1 MKLFTIAAAVLLRCI
16 HSSEAAAPK
25 LRANMKDA
33 SSEVEDEVVESKK
46 NERTTA
52 AAEVSSPC
60 RKRISQYVSGG
71 QMFFIVANQTIVLGD
86 PSTDP
91 FTFTNIYWMCQPT
104 VAPDLN
110 GDGMYD
116 SVASRVNIYI
126 PPKTLKAADNAGVT
140 GLGKFTTHGYT
151 ASWVKQGEGG
161 YYNEHV
167 VDFGDTTVWQI
178 NGKEFIGY
186 ETSPRGTTGG
196 LVASGEGLWTMDK
209 SNPLLQE
216 LAKAIGKDLTPETC
230 AERYAETWKESHSSS
245 IEVEE

>member
-1 MKLFTIAAAVLLRCI
+1 MNLFTIAAAVLLRCI

-25 LRANMKDA
+25 LRAIMEGA
-33 SSEVEDEVVESKK
+33 SGEVEVEAAESKRPLQPK
-46 NERTTA
+46 
-52 AAEVSSPC
+52 SPVGPS
-60 RKRISQYVSGG
+60 RQRISQYVSGG
-71 QMFFIVANQTIVLGD
+71 QMFFIIADQTKVYED

-91 FTFTNIYWMCQPT
+91 LSYTSIYWMCQPT

-116 SVASRVNIYI
+116 SVASRVNIYN
-126 PPKTLKAADNAGVT
+126 PPSSKEAAVSAGAT
-140 GLGKFTTHGYT
+140 GFGKFTTHGYT
-151 ASWVKQGEGG
+151 ASWVKQGDGDGG
-161 YYNEHV
+161 YYNELV

-196 LVASGEGLWTMDK
+196 MVTSGEGLWTMDT
-209 SNPLLQE
+209 SNPLLQD
-216 LAKAIGKDLTPETC
+216 LATAMGSDLTAETC
-230 AERYAETWKESHSSS
+230 AERYAETWEESHSSS